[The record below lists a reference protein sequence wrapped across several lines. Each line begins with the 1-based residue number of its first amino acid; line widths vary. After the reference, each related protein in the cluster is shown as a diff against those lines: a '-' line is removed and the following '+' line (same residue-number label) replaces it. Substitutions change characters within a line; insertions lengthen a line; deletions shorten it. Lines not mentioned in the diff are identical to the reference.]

1 MRTAGVRELKENT
14 SELIRLVREEKEEVE
29 ITYRG
34 KVVARLVPAE
44 DPAERERR
52 SDEAWARLMRIKEST
67 PTAEAAARDGLIWR
81 DLERLAEE
89 VSAVWPAGVSAVD
102 AVREQRREL

>member
-44 DPAERERR
+44 DATERAHR
-52 SDEAWARLMRIKEST
+52 SDEAWARLMRI
-67 PTAEAAARDGLIWR
+67 G
-81 DLERLAEE
+81 EE
-89 VSAVWPAGVSAVD
+89 IGAVWPEGVSAVE

>member
-1 MRTAGVRELKENT
+1 MRTAGVRELKENA
-14 SELIRLVREEKEEVE
+14 SELVRLVREEKQEVE

-44 DPAERERR
+44 DADETARR
-52 SDEAWARLMRIKEST
+52 SDEAWARFRQ
-67 PTAEAAARDGLIWR
+67 
-81 DLERLAEE
+81 LAQEIG
-89 VSAVWPAGVSAVD
+89 AVWPKGVSAVE